1 MQPWQTATIPRILFV
16 VPEIHRQFRHLSSLS
31 SFLVTLT
38 RGAEGIEMIINQR
51 AASHYQF
58 TSFSTIYPAII
69 EDAVAVDKV
78 N

>member
-1 MQPWQTATIPRILFV
+1 MQPWQTAKIPRILFV
-16 VPEIHRQFRHLSSLS
+16 VPEFDRQSRHLSSLS
-31 SFLVTLT
+31 SSLVTLT
-38 RGAEGIEMIINQR
+38 RGAEKIEMIINQR

-58 TSFSTIYPAII
+58 ALLSTIYPAII